1 MLGVAAGIANFDIR
15 YDHNGLSIHTGW
27 SRSAS
32 NVVAPDT
39 HSRAATDDR
48 AAWRAELTAVEQQL
62 RSEMHTS
69 QASSPAGGLQVAHVS
84 SSDADVMR
92 RVKLLLD
99 ESERRQQNELALR
112 MGEVIRDLSVQRQAD
127 LRKIDQNLGVLQ
139 DRTGVEVLLQ
149 SSEARLHLAARI
161 TAAAVGGFVTRNV
174 FSAMVI
180 GCLAAPA
187 LAQPEQSAPLAREE
201 QVARQQRYEIGLLER
216 VLESAVEHG
225 VTVTR
230 DRLQALAQMPTELLL
245 SDNAH
250 ARGFRLDE
258 AWVFFDVSVPSFE
271 ATLWTIRSAL
281 DQNDL
286 GLDSAMRQLQEIVKV
301 GNTNAEQALRR
312 VELQV
317 GPTQRPAAA
326 APVPATSGH

>member
-1 MLGVAAGIANFDIR
+1 VTGEAASDVVESRRGWWREMPAWAQVAAALLVLGVAAGIANFDIR

-139 DRTGVEVLLQ
+139 DRTGVEVLRNRQKLDYILQ
-149 SSEARLHLAARI
+149 RVSQ
-161 TAAAVGGFVTRNV
+161 
-174 FSAMVI
+174 
-180 GCLAAPA
+180 
-187 LAQPEQSAPLAREE
+187 QPQ
-201 QVARQQRYEIGLLER
+201 
-216 VLESAVEHG
+216 
-225 VTVTR
+225 
-230 DRLQALAQMPTELLL
+230 
-245 SDNAH
+245 
-250 ARGFRLDE
+250 
-258 AWVFFDVSVPSFE
+258 
-271 ATLWTIRSAL
+271 
-281 DQNDL
+281 
-286 GLDSAMRQLQEIVKV
+286 
-301 GNTNAEQALRR
+301 
-312 VELQV
+312 
-317 GPTQRPAAA
+317 
-326 APVPATSGH
+326 